1 MMRASLFHVVG
12 AGLVLLQCMNAGAVE
27 NAPAGSG
34 VVWEAR
40 TTAAQARQALQAAAD
55 AGRAGDAET
64 YAAQEVKA
72 EELLA
77 EARRLFEDAG
87 GMQLD
92 DVEALADYARVL
104 TAHYDADLAA
114 DALRKATRLAPD
126 NAELWL
132 ALGRG
137 LLSPLY
143 QRPEEAK
150 QALIQ
155 AAKLGAGGDVEGA
168 SRAAL
173 GQYYWNKRL
182 FDFAEEQWV
191 EALDVVPGEFLAQA
205 GLAAVLARRGTVREA
220 SERVATLSQA
230 PPDVLASLVQMLGL
244 ALDDFA
250 HSGLW
255 FEDTAEAHF
264 AYASLL
270 FRAGK
275 YVDCVAPLERTVT
288 LDPKNHVA
296 WNMLGSI
303 SMQLG
308 HLERARDAF
317 ETSLQLNPDQERT
330 REALK
335 ALISGEPS
343 GNGGP

>member
-1 MMRASLFHVVG
+1 SLIHMVG
-12 AGLVLLQCMNAGAVE
+12 TALVLLQSMSAGAVE

-34 VVWEAR
+34 ALWEAR
-40 TTAAQARQALQAAAD
+40 TMAAQARQALQAAAD

-64 YAAQEVKA
+64 YAAQEAKA
-72 EELLA
+72 EERFA

-92 DVEALADYARVL
+92 DAEALADYARVL
-104 TAHYDADLAA
+104 SAQYDADLAA
-114 DALRKATRLAPD
+114 DALRKATRLAPE

-143 QRPEEAK
+143 PRPEEAK
-150 QALIQ
+150 RALTQAV
-155 AAKLGAGGDVEGA
+155 KLGEGGAVEGA
-168 SRAAL
+168 SRAVL
-173 GQYYWNKRL
+173 GQYYWNRRL

-191 EALDVVPGEFLAQA
+191 QALDVAPGEFLAQA
-205 GLAAVLARRGTVREA
+205 GLAAVLARRGAVQEA
-220 SERVATLSQA
+220 SERVAALNQA
-230 PPDVLASLVQMLGL
+230 SPDVLASLVQMLGA
-244 ALDDFA
+244 ALNDFA

-255 FEDTAEAHF
+255 FDDTADAHF

-288 LDPKNHVA
+288 LDPKNPVA

-308 HLERARDAF
+308 HMERARDAF
-317 ETSLQLNPDQERT
+317 EASLKLNPEQERT

-335 ALISGEPS
+335 ALRAGEQSGDS
-343 GNGGP
+343 GP